1 MKAALALLALTTAG
15 ALMLSGCAD
24 SPPTY
29 DQVRAETNDVLRQ
42 VADLV
47 PDPKEIVPNES
58 FEPYSCGDNLTFGA
72 GRGSFYTGQW
82 EVYVDDSFDISSF
95 IARFPDAVGDG
106 WRAHDLGVPVNFAQI
121 YMVRDSPRM
130 SLGMS
135 ERTIDGRKAID
146 LLAIS
151 RCGTLS
157 EDQRP

>member
-1 MKAALALLALTTAG
+1 MKATLTLLALTAC
-15 ALMLSGCAD
+15 ALLLSGCAD

-29 DQVRAETNDVLRQ
+29 DQVRAETNDVLKQ

-47 PDPKEIVPNES
+47 PDPKEIVPNET
-58 FEPYSCGDNLTFGA
+58 FEPYGCGEDLTFGT

-82 EVYVDDSFDISSF
+82 EVYVDDSFDIPSF
-95 IARFPDAVGDG
+95 IDRFPDAVGDG

-130 SLGMS
+130 SLGIS
-135 ERTIDGRKAID
+135 ERTVDGRKAID